1 MFAVCCVVFVMS
13 SCSCCWFSL
22 NCVLVVEFGLLF
34 FALFVYV
41 MCQCVLNVSFVV
53 GRIWRTRWFGYWCF
67 LLGCWFV
74 CWPFVV

>member
-1 MFAVCCVVFVMS
+1 MFAVGCGVFVAS

-53 GRIWRTRWFGYWCF
+53 
-67 LLGCWFV
+67 WFV
-74 CWPFVV
+74 IGVF